1 MNMKKFAKTVLKT
14 MECTFYAFD
23 NGAAA
28 LSNGYAAYLLP
39 DVAPPQNDEQLRVLV
54 DIPEDKWLDVD
65 SGLLPGYRDGT
76 AGFVNLSTITYGEEM
91 LQPMKFTMLFRGVM
105 ESEKGRLVFFDEMLL
120 SPLADDLKRKDAG
133 IRYAARNLPSGESYI
148 IVQDGLDRVL
158 GAILPLKVNMKDIC
172 RDIAEFEAKYVAEM
186 ERRNIKAADDAELEG
201 E

>member
-14 MECTFYAFD
+14 KQCTFYAFD

-28 LSNGYAAYLLP
+28 LSNGYAVYLLP

-133 IRYAARNLPSGESYI
+133 IRYAARNLSSGESYI
-148 IVQDGLDRVL
+148 VAQDGLDRVL
-158 GAILPLKVNMKDIC
+158 GAILPLKVDMKDIC
-172 RDIAEFEAKYVAEM
+172 QDIAEFEAKCVAEM
-186 ERRNIKAADDAELEG
+186 ERQNIEAADDAELEK
-201 E
+201 